1 MKALSKRSIESQV
14 LCAET
19 LFCDII
25 AEHNI
30 AFLAADHFS
39 EICKKMFSDSKIAA
53 QFACKRT
60 KCTQVIKQAIAPD
73 LENTLIERCK
83 KQQFSILCDE
93 SNDRGADK
101 LFVILVRIFEEEN
114 RTVSTRF
121 LDMPVVNI
129 GTGLNLFTALENCL
143 R

>member
-1 MKALSKRSIESQV
+1 MQKGTLKGWTTRKQLLLNRRAILLKALSKRSIESQV

-60 KCTQVIKQAIAPD
+60 KCTK
-73 LENTLIERCK
+73 
-83 KQQFSILCDE
+83 
-93 SNDRGADK
+93 
-101 LFVILVRIFEEEN
+101 
-114 RTVSTRF
+114 
-121 LDMPVVNI
+121 
-129 GTGLNLFTALENCL
+129 
-143 R
+143 